1 MFVASAVLADAFQAP
16 SLSKKRSSRKTSSH
30 LRSSNDDGTS
40 TSIDSDKRTE
50 TNESLR
56 STIQKL
62 VNIIDDDHDA
72 SKSCTEN
79 QPSIVHI
86 IGTGLCP
93 TLLNLPLSTLQIL
106 SQADVVLYDSLGLS
120 YEDICQIVPTHC
132 EVIW

>member
-1 MFVASAVLADAFQAP
+1 MAVLSDAFQAP
-16 SLSKKRSSRKTSSH
+16 SLSRSSRKTSSY
-30 LRSSNDDGTS
+30 LRSSNDDGDGTS

-72 SKSCTEN
+72 SQSCNEN